1 MENWD
6 TIKFLFLY
14 LAWALTCLAAAH
26 QILLA
31 ISLWLLVEDIV
42 WLFSHLYEF
51 LSSLLLTQIIRLLS
65 YGKPGF
71 WVIVGSHSFKTRD
84 LLWHSHHY
92 ILTGFQLLASFQLLL
107 NISTKCSL
115 TGEKKKKK
123 KKWARNIKAIK
134 KSWAEFFESMKFFS
148 SFVYNECWTKVADF
162 IYSILI
168 LYN

>member
-123 KKWARNIKAIK
+123 K
-134 KSWAEFFESMKFFS
+134 SELE
-148 SFVYNECWTKVADF
+148 T
-162 IYSILI
+162 
-168 LYN
+168 